1 MEMRGWR
8 TWWLVGVVGV
18 FVLAVA
24 TLWRV
29 EPRVGWLWL
38 NTAKLAAAV
47 CLISLPVGTLVATLV
62 FKTDVPGRRAA
73 ALILV
78 GMLFVPLYLHAGAWD
93 AGFGLQGW
101 HTLVTNPHVAHE
113 PWLAPGWRA
122 AIWVH
127 AMAAVP
133 WVALIVGAGLRA
145 VESEIEEDAATCAS
159 PARVL
164 WHVSLR
170 RASGAMAVAA
180 LWVAVVVTAEI
191 SITDFNQVRTFAEE
205 VYTQAALGTIDF
217 VQPAP
222 ADEGGAPLSAIGL
235 WIGLGLSTVV
245 AVVAILAARKLFVDL
260 ADPQPRTPWLWRL
273 HALRWPAAIVMWG
286 VVLLVAGVPLGNQL
300 YKVGINVTTAADGG
314 RVRSW
319 SLMKAIEQVAA
330 APVEFRADLLLSA
343 TTGVAAVAAALLVG
357 IPLAW
362 SLRFARGVPV
372 FRLALL
378 GVCLTIPGPLLG
390 IGVIHLLNQS
400 PDSPLAFLG
409 LLYDSYFAPWL
420 VQTVRVLPLVTLV
433 LWPALASVPQ
443 AMLDTAATE
452 GSGWWGRLWRIAVPQ
467 RWAAVVAAAFVGL
480 AVAVGEVAATV
491 MVRPPLYGGKE
502 WIAVRVFQML
512 HYGMDDQTAA
522 ISLVMVFGIAAM
534 TGIAALLLRRR
545 EVGGQRSEVG

>member
-1 MEMRGWR
+1 
-8 TWWLVGVVGV
+8 
-18 FVLAVA
+18 
-24 TLWRV
+24 
-29 EPRVGWLWL
+29 VGWLWL
-38 NTAKLAAAV
+38 NTVKLAVGA
-47 CLISLPVGTLVATLV
+47 CFISVPVGTLLAVLL
-62 FKTDVPGRRAA
+62 FKTDVPGRRSVM
-73 ALILV
+73 LMVV
-78 GMLFVPLYLHAGAWD
+78 GMLLVPLYLHAGAWD

-101 HTLVTNPHVAHE
+101 HTLATNPHVAHE
-113 PWLAPGWRA
+113 PWLASWRA
-122 AIWVH
+122 AIWIH

-145 VESEIEEDAATCAS
+145 VEAEIEEDAATCAS

-164 WHVSLR
+164 WHVSLP

-180 LWVAVVVTAEI
+180 LWVAAVVTAEI
-191 SITDFNQVRTFAEE
+191 SITDFFQVRTFAEE
-205 VYTQAALGTIDF
+205 VYTQAALGSFDF

-235 WIGLGLSTVV
+235 WIGLALSTLV

-260 ADPQPRTPWLWRL
+260 ADPQPRAPWMWRL
-273 HALRWPAAIVMWG
+273 HALRWPTALAMWG
-286 VVLLVAGVPLGNQL
+286 IMLLVAGVPLGNLL
-300 YKVGINVTTAADGG
+300 YKVGVNVTAMPDGE

-319 SLMKAIEQVAA
+319 SVMKAAEQVAA
-330 APVEFRADLLLSA
+330 APGAFRADLLLSA
-343 TTGVAAVAAALLVG
+343 STGVAAVAAALVIG

-372 FRLALL
+372 LRLGLL

-390 IGVIHLLNQS
+390 IGVIHLLNQ
-400 PDSPLAFLG
+400 PVDSPLAVLG
-409 LLYDSYFAPWL
+409 LLYDSFFAPWC

-502 WIAVRVFQML
+502 WISVRVFQML
-512 HYGMDDQTAA
+512 HYGMDDQAAA

-534 TGIAALLLRRR
+534 TGIAAMLLREKRS
-545 EVGGQRSEVG
+545 EVGGQERSKS